1 MVYLLI
7 QHKVEDYNKWKPFFD
22 EHGKV
27 RKANGSKGATLYRDT
42 NDPNNIAVLT
52 EWESKETALRMAQS
66 PDLAET
72 MHRAGVIGQPT
83 ITFLEHVEKQS
94 A

>member
-22 EHGKV
+22 EHGKA
-27 RKANGSKGATLYRDT
+27 RKAHGSKGATLYRDS
-42 NDPNNIAVLT
+42 NDPNNIAIIT
-52 EWESKETALRMAQS
+52 EWENKEAALGMAQS

-72 MHRAGVIGQPT
+72 MHHAGVIGKPT
-83 ITFLEHVEKQS
+83 ITLLEQVDKQS